1 MRRLACAIGLASATM
16 AATASATAA
25 QTVGIRLL
33 HDGDCTVTVDWPANT
48 DVSSFRLLIN
58 GQPATRVVLDK
69 NAPFT
74 IKLGE
79 PVRERDNVTAT
90 AANLQYDAL
99 VGALPP
105 GVDPVESCGRAK
117 AKDDQRAVFEASGFL
132 GNVFDNFA
140 PNVSGGYKDP
150 VATAAATQ
158 TKSRW
163 TAGVAAQYRLIGQPG
178 DTYQLWLVSYTL
190 HGVRT
195 SDVDCSVPSPPPVCN
210 KTATTSERFL
220 YVVEHAS
227 TIEAH
232 IDARFEFATLQK
244 DSELPIKVFAAARFG
259 FLDLESAPQ
268 VYNSNSLGVGILA
281 PKGVFRDSLAQVAW
295 GLSEQFGSDPRWN
308 RLKINGLLAF
318 DLMPGL
324 KDRIEFWNASAGRR
338 VLRRDL
344 GRLQPASGTRRGADL
359 RRTPLRPAPG
369 LRGVPVMVAGRH
381 RLLVCLTAT
390 AVTATVV
397 VRVAW
402 QMCLVPADEVL
413 DRLGGRL
420 QAVRRAGLPRER
432 EAGGS

>member
-1 MRRLACAIGLASATM
+1 MRRLVYALCLASVVFALS
-16 AATASATAA
+16 APTASA

-33 HDGDCTVTVDWPANT
+33 HDGDCAVTVDWPANT
-48 DVSSFRLLIN
+48 DVSGFRLLIN

-74 IKLGE
+74 VKLAD
-79 PVRERDNVTAT
+79 PVRERDNVTA
-90 AANLQYDAL
+90 AAGTLQYDAL

-105 GVDPVESCGRAK
+105 GVEPVESCGKARAR
-117 AKDDQRAVFEASGFL
+117 DDERAVFEASGFL

-140 PNVSGGYKDP
+140 PNVAGGYINP
-150 VATAAATQ
+150 AATAEATVV
-158 TKSRW
+158 KSRW
-163 TAGVAAQYRLIGQPG
+163 TAGVAAQYRLFGEPG
-178 DTYQLWLVSYTL
+178 DTYQIWLVSYTL

-195 SDVDCSVPSPPPVCN
+195 ADVNCGVPEPPPICRS
-210 KTATTSERFL
+210 TATTSERFL

-227 TIEAH
+227 TLEAH

-281 PKGVFRDSLAQVAW
+281 PKGVFRNSLAQVAW

-324 KDRIEFWNASAGRR
+324 KDRIEFWK
-338 VLRRDL
+338 
-344 GRLQPASGTRRGADL
+344 
-359 RRTPLRPAPG
+359 
-369 LRGVPVMVAGRH
+369 
-381 RLLVCLTAT
+381 
-390 AVTATVV
+390 
-397 VRVAW
+397 
-402 QMCLVPADEVL
+402 
-413 DRLGGRL
+413 RLGGSSRFFVEISVDRNL
-420 QAVRRAGLPRER
+420 HQGPDAVQTYVGFLFDLRQAFVGLR
-432 EAGGS
+432 